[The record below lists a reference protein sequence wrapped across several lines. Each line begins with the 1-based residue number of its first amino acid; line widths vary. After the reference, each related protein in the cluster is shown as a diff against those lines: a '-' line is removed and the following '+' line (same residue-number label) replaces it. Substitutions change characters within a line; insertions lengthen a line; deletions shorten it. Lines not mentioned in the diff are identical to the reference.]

1 MFFLCLLCNIKNKP
15 MNTTN
20 NYGFIDCQ
28 IQNKIATITFSHP
41 ASNSFPTHLLKEL
54 TKILNGIS
62 ENDSISVV
70 VLKSEGNGA
79 FCAGASFG
87 ELLLINNIEEGKT
100 FFSGFADVINAMRT
114 CNKIIIGR
122 VQGKAVGGGVGLASA
137 CDYVFATNNASIKL
151 SELAIGIGPFVIE
164 PVVSRKIGK
173 TATTQLTL
181 AAHDWKTPQWAF
193 EKGLYSEIFA
203 STDEMDLA
211 LANFTLKLASYNP
224 EALQEMKKV
233 FWENTSHWSTLLYD
247 RAAISGQ
254 LVLSDF
260 TKNALNQLKK

>member
-1 MFFLCLLCNIKNKP
+1 

-28 IQNKIATITFSHP
+28 IQNKTATITFSHP

-87 ELLLINNIEEGKT
+87 ELLLINNLEEGKT

-173 TATTQLTL
+173 MATSQLTL
-181 AAHDWKTPQWAF
+181 TPNLWKTASWAF
-193 EKGLYSEIFA
+193 EKELYSEIF
-203 STDEMDLA
+203 SSINDLDLA
-211 LANFTLKLASYNP
+211 LQDFANQLITYNP
-224 EALQEMKKV
+224 EALSKIKKV
-233 FWENTSHWSTLLYD
+233 FWENTSHWDVLLLE
-247 RAAISGQ
+247 RAAISGE

-260 TKNALNQLKK
+260 TKKALHLLKK